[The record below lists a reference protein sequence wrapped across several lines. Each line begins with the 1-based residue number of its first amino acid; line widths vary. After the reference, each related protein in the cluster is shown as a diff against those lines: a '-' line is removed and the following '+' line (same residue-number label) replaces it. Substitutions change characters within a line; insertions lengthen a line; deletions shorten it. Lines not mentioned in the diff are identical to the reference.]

1 MRLFF
6 NKRFKAC
13 FRKNCKDNG
22 TYEIDYNAK
31 DHRSRQKQFLV
42 MTNKIFHSEY
52 RGRHYSAAKDYFE
65 DQAIYIDDPKS
76 IIQISSRLRDA
87 LARSK
92 KFGEK
97 NTLFLNKYSIEALSQ
112 LFKKMKFFE

>member
-1 MRLFF
+1 ME
-6 NKRFKAC
+6 A
-13 FRKNCKDNG
+13 
-22 TYEIDYNAK
+22 NAFGAIPAIT
-31 DHRSRQKQFLV
+31 S
-42 MTNKIFHSEY
+42 I
-52 RGRHYSAAKDYFE
+52 GGAKDYFE